1 MKLLLLLVFSPLVAS
16 HNRDF
21 DKEAIAEIE
30 REREVTRHIVT
41 ERLHIVNRQIDFLR
55 SRLKVTDYPFD
66 MMEESEKVH
75 GDKMAILSLLNRMK
89 K

>member
-1 MKLLLLLVFSPLVAS
+1 MKILFLVMFTPIVAS
-16 HNRDF
+16 QQAEF
-21 DKEAIAEIE
+21 DRNAITEIE

-41 ERLHIVNRQIDFLR
+41 ERLHVVNRQLDYLR

-66 MMEESEKVH
+66 MMEESEKVN

>member
-41 ERLHIVNRQIDFLR
+41 ERLHVVNRQLDYLR

-66 MMEESEKVH
+66 MMEESEKVN

>member
-41 ERLHIVNRQIDFLR
+41 ERLHIVERQAEYLR
-55 SRLKVTDYPFD
+55 VRLKVTDCPEYI
-66 MMEESEKVH
+66 MQEAEKVH
-75 GDKMAILSLLNRMK
+75 GDKKAILALMHCLK